1 MALLIVPD
9 VHGRT
14 FWEGPVDRFMH
25 QVDKIIFLGDYLDPY
40 PKETDVELENVLDNF
55 EKIIRLKRENP
66 ELVVLL
72 KGNHDEHYSSE
83 TFQELA
89 GGTRCDY
96 KNWKKYH
103 ELFGSLSDLFQLA
116 YYHRINGVPY
126 IFSHAGITTYWLKKV
141 NRELWKM
148 PEDQVSI
155 ADPLITDKINQLD
168 FSEEGQ
174 KLLAVIGR
182 SRSTFGEKTGSI
194 LWADVSDH
202 ETDSVNSYGFNQSFQ
217 IFGHTRLKGDL
228 TDMIQ
233 GERFAMIDSQ
243 KCFLLDWEH
252 DGKLKPVRE

>member
-14 FWEGPVDRFMH
+14 FWEGPISRYMH
-25 QVDKIIFLGDYLDPY
+25 QVDKIVFLGDYLDPY
-40 PKETDVELENVLDNF
+40 PAEADVKTENAFDNF
-55 EKIIRLKRENP
+55 KRIISLKQEYP
-66 ELVVLL
+66 DLVVLL

-83 TFQELA
+83 TFQEMA

-96 KNWKKYH
+96 KNWDRNH
-103 ELFGSLSDLFQLA
+103 ELFNRLSGIFQLA

-141 NRELWKM
+141 NHKLWKM
-148 PEDQVSI
+148 SEEQVSI
-155 ADPLITDKINQLD
+155 ADPLITGKINQLD

-174 KLLAVIGR
+174 KLLAVIGK

-194 LWADVSDH
+194 LWADVSEH
-202 ETDSVNSYGFNQSFQ
+202 ESDQLNKYGFKQSFQ
-217 IFGHTRLKGDL
+217 IFGHTRLKGIL

-243 KCFLLDWEH
+243 KCFLLDWDY
-252 DGKLKPVRE
+252 DGKLRPVRD